1 MNGYQYGE
9 AGYDGNGMTQDGQQ
23 DMLNQQ
29 NMMMMGQGNMNGA
42 GDGGAAGGQSL
53 DEIVNMNSMNAN
65 LNPKLIRRQS
75 MPQGYQTATPNQSS
89 NFNASLRRMNSMM
102 EFNGSRSPAEAMGS
116 YAFNP
121 GMNTNQNG
129 SLSGN
134 TTPAQNTQVPL
145 QNRRQSGNNEL
156 NLNTNFSNPPP
167 NYASLMAAS
176 TSYASPAH
184 QSGLDMDMN
193 SPYLDPSLGMQ
204 MDYSLDQNDMSN
216 DMSAMSGNMGGNMG
230 NAMGNNMGNLGNA
243 MGNNMGNMGNMSN
256 SINMA
261 NNMGANMGGS
271 MSGNMAGN
279 MSQGMN
285 NGMNNGMGNGMGN
298 LSANMGNMNNMSTS
312 GSMSGN
318 MSTSM
323 GNNMGSSADDMQMPM
338 HSQAQYNQNLGT
350 SPMHPG
356 TPQGRPVGPP
366 RLASQTS
373 ASGSQHGSKSQR
385 PSLLHQLSRTQSS
398 QSYAVPSPQHNAT
411 ANTSDSQQHK
421 RQQQDRQQHSNA
433 GFQGQIQN
441 PQPGSK
447 QDRGMGN
454 VADNFD
460 GVNGPLPLKPS
471 QYNPNN
477 QNFPWVP
484 EGGAWPSTMV
494 NKPHMQSA
502 YKNAYSST
510 GFDMLGVLMRVATR
524 PNPEINIGSVD
535 LSCAFVVCDAE
546 LDDFPIVYCSDNFE
560 RLTGY
565 TKHMILGR
573 NCRFLQ
579 SPDGNVAAGVRRKYV
594 DDDSV
599 LYLKNMIN
607 LRRESQISLINY
619 RRGGQPFMNL
629 LTMIPITW
637 DTEQVKF
644 FVGFQVDLVEQPN
657 AVTNKNP
664 DGSYAINYQR
674 GMAMPAYTM
683 SAPESTNKTDL
694 GQTVP
699 RDDVSTILST
709 IGTGE
714 SEYAKRMWDKVLLEN
729 TDDVVHV
736 LSLKGLFQWV
746 SPSAQRVLEY
756 EPSEIIGTALSSVCH
771 PSDIV
776 PVTRELKDT
785 SSGASVNIVFRIRRK
800 HSGYMWFE
808 GHGSLHTEQGKGR
821 KSIIMV
827 GRERPVYALSKQDI
841 LSAGGVGENELWTKM
856 STSGMFLYV
865 SSNVRQLLDRQ
876 PDELVGVSIQSL
888 MRAESKSEFGRI
900 LEHARTGSKASA
912 KHEMINRRGQVLS
925 AFTTLYPGDASEGLK
940 PTFIV
945 AQTRLIK
952 FSRATQLARP
962 TLTKERTSEESLQSR
977 NSVTKHNATA
987 ASGDT
992 PNSGVS
998 GSRFHATDNHA
1009 TTYGGHNGLKIGHQD
1024 DSLASEDNLFDELKT
1039 TKSSSWQYEIRQL
1052 EKRNRMLAEEV
1063 QSLIAA
1069 KKKRKRR
1076 KGAGNQQKDCAN
1088 CHTRVT
1094 PEWRRG
1100 PSGQRDL
1107 CNSCGLRWAKLNG
1120 RVSPR
1125 TSSQQSVHS
1134 GGASG
1139 RASNASASPRHTPYN
1154 GQSTPQAMV
1163 KNESSRNTP
1172 NALANAQSTQ
1182 ESPKTLSKLSESH
1195 AANMTGASGVPDKID
1210 EGIEPE

>member
-1 MNGYQYGE
+1 
-9 AGYDGNGMTQDGQQ
+9 
-23 DMLNQQ
+23 
-29 NMMMMGQGNMNGA
+29 
-42 GDGGAAGGQSL
+42 
-53 DEIVNMNSMNAN
+53 
-65 LNPKLIRRQS
+65 
-75 MPQGYQTATPNQSS
+75 
-89 NFNASLRRMNSMM
+89 
-102 EFNGSRSPAEAMGS
+102 
-116 YAFNP
+116 
-121 GMNTNQNG
+121 
-129 SLSGN
+129 
-134 TTPAQNTQVPL
+134 
-145 QNRRQSGNNEL
+145 
-156 NLNTNFSNPPP
+156 
-167 NYASLMAAS
+167 
-176 TSYASPAH
+176 
-184 QSGLDMDMN
+184 
-193 SPYLDPSLGMQ
+193 
-204 MDYSLDQNDMSN
+204 
-216 DMSAMSGNMGGNMG
+216 
-230 NAMGNNMGNLGNA
+230 
-243 MGNNMGNMGNMSN
+243 
-256 SINMA
+256 
-261 NNMGANMGGS
+261 
-271 MSGNMAGN
+271 
-279 MSQGMN
+279 
-285 NGMNNGMGNGMGN
+285 
-298 LSANMGNMNNMSTS
+298 
-312 GSMSGN
+312 
-318 MSTSM
+318 
-323 GNNMGSSADDMQMPM
+323 
-338 HSQAQYNQNLGT
+338 
-350 SPMHPG
+350 
-356 TPQGRPVGPP
+356 
-366 RLASQTS
+366 
-373 ASGSQHGSKSQR
+373 
-385 PSLLHQLSRTQSS
+385 
-398 QSYAVPSPQHNAT
+398 
-411 ANTSDSQQHK
+411 
-421 RQQQDRQQHSNA
+421 
-433 GFQGQIQN
+433 
-441 PQPGSK
+441 
-447 QDRGMGN
+447 
-454 VADNFD
+454 
-460 GVNGPLPLKPS
+460 
-471 QYNPNN
+471 
-477 QNFPWVP
+477 
-484 EGGAWPSTMV
+484 
-494 NKPHMQSA
+494 
-502 YKNAYSST
+502 
-510 GFDMLGVLMRVATR
+510 
-524 PNPEINIGSVD
+524 
-535 LSCAFVVCDAE
+535 
-546 LDDFPIVYCSDNFE
+546 
-560 RLTGY
+560 
-565 TKHMILGR
+565 
-573 NCRFLQ
+573 
-579 SPDGNVAAGVRRKYV
+579 
-594 DDDSV
+594 
-599 LYLKNMIN
+599 
-607 LRRESQISLINY
+607 
-619 RRGGQPFMNL
+619 
-629 LTMIPITW
+629 
-637 DTEQVKF
+637 
-644 FVGFQVDLVEQPN
+644 
-657 AVTNKNP
+657 
-664 DGSYAINYQR
+664 
-674 GMAMPAYTM
+674 MAMPAYTM

-900 LEHARTGSKASA
+900 LEHARTGSKASV